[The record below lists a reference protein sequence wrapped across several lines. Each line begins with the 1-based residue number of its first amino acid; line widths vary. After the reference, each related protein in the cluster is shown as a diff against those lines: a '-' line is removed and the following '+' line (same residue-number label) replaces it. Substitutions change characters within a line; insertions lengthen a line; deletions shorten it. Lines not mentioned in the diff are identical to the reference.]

1 MVLKS
6 VTAELIIG
14 TKNYGSSERPSK
26 GDQCMPMHNLTAT
39 LSGKRMKYRCGRRI
53 WLNGVT
59 NE

>member
-14 TKNYGSSERPSK
+14 TKNYWSSERPSK
-26 GDQCMPMHNLTAT
+26 GDQYMPMHSLTVT
-39 LSGKRMKYRCGRRI
+39 RSGKRMKYRCGRKI
-53 WLNGVT
+53 WLDGVT